1 MRYALCP
8 APSRRS
14 ESLRVGRRVGASHPR
29 SGPAAN
35 ARPRRAHFNK
45 KPSLHWHGRRR
56 KRKHTHNMHALG
68 TAAAAAAEEEEVAL
82 RRVRRR
88 RRRRRLSYTQV
99 LGASVHPSP
108 PHRPGGPRSTAAASH
123 SSTCIQPIKTDLMMK
138 VSNDVIRTL
147 IFKLSHRSHIVLT
160 ISNKTGGQ
168 SHQ

>member
-1 MRYALCP
+1 
-8 APSRRS
+8 
-14 ESLRVGRRVGASHPR
+14 
-29 SGPAAN
+29 
-35 ARPRRAHFNK
+35 
-45 KPSLHWHGRRR
+45 
-56 KRKHTHNMHALG
+56 MHALG

-138 VSNDVIRTL
+138 VGNDVIRTPVNR
-147 IFKLSHRSHIVLT
+147 SPPHRPVGCRAAGRSARLRRPVSAAPAAAAAL
-160 ISNKTGGQ
+160 G
-168 SHQ
+168 